1 MHFPFFKIKNKI
13 VKLDKFEQL
22 IGIKQEIPA
31 GRLYLE
37 KLAKKEIDWN
47 TAYKNIYKA
56 TIEGRLRV

>member
-1 MHFPFFKIKNKI
+1 MLSCDVIYK
-13 VKLDKFEQL
+13 QL

-47 TAYKNIYKA
+47 TAY
-56 TIEGRLRV
+56 